1 MLLGVFVT
9 VIEAPKLEV
18 CIHKQNCMVERLG
31 EIQFTN
37 MSDDIVSISINLWEA
52 SRQKFQL

>member
-1 MLLGVFVT
+1 MLLGVFVA

-18 CIHKQNCMVERLG
+18 CIHKQNCMVERLS

-37 MSDDIVSISINLWEA
+37 VSDDIA
-52 SRQKFQL
+52 SV